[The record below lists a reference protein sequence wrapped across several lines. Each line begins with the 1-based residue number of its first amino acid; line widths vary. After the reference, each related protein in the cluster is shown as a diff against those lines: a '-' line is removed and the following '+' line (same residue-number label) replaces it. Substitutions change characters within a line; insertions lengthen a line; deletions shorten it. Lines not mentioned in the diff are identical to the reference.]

1 MHVHNQIGHNLG
13 YAHSNEGGYTY
24 DDQSCIMGYSYGYDD
39 FPVMCFNATK
49 SWQTKWYSLKSIVV
63 VDPSMADCFEKNV
76 YGITDYGSTASSK
89 VLVKMMM
96 HWP

>member
-1 MHVHNQIGHNLG
+1 M
-13 YAHSNEGGYTY
+13 
-24 DDQSCIMGYSYGYDD
+24 MGYSYGYDD